1 MKAREQEARQRAY
14 NERKAAEDILK
25 EVGPREPE
33 DYKLAERDEN
43 VAQGVNE
50 ESYDIPNGL
59 VIQRTVRNGNL
70 VVRYRKVV
78 TKTGIYYFR
87 GDRSI
92 TADTWRRETTVV
104 LD

>member
-1 MKAREQEARQRAY
+1 MAQREQEARQRAY
-14 NERKAAEDILK
+14 NEQQAAQANLR
-25 EVGPREPE
+25 EVGPRAPE
-33 DYKLAERDEN
+33 DYKLAEDD
-43 VAQGVNE
+43 ADILQGVNE
-50 ESYDIPNGL
+50 QSYDIPNGL
-59 VIQRTVRNGNL
+59 VIERTVRTGNL

-78 TKTGIYYFR
+78 TKTGVYYFR